1 MAHDRV
7 KAVARARER
16 IDYAN
21 VTATGCWRDDL
32 GDVTADLVTKGVFDS
47 FKACA
52 GQDAYTAPVP
62 GLRSHPVEMNVI
74 GIVEAVP
81 SVLFDLP
88 QLED

>member
-47 FKACA
+47 FKACRLQRTLRPQ
-52 GQDAYTAPVP
+52 GR
-62 GLRSHPVEMNVI
+62 GL
-74 GIVEAVP
+74 
-81 SVLFDLP
+81 L
-88 QLED
+88 